1 MARKTADDV
10 YKVVMEIQTTL
21 AARAHLDEE
30 IVSIKH
36 VIDGNGD
43 GKPGLK
49 TRMALAEEREQKR
62 DRREW
67 FITTVL
73 VVEMIGLIFTMVT
86 SS

>member
-30 IVSIKH
+30 IISIKH

-49 TRMALAEEREQKR
+49 TRIALSDYR
-62 DRREW
+62 DQ
-67 FITTVL
+67 
-73 VVEMIGLIFTMVT
+73 
-86 SS
+86 